1 MDILSLIAYRN
12 FRKNLPYF
20 NDKMNKFYCIVTGNF
35 LWQSVVLT
43 LCKIL
48 EHTEF
53 NGALQIYFMGLPLI
67 IGLIIFEKDTRKDLL
82 LKKISN
88 IETGEEAAL

>member
-1 MDILSLIAYRN
+1 M
-12 FRKNLPYF
+12 
-20 NDKMNKFYCIVTGNF
+20 
-35 LWQSVVLT
+35 LT

-48 EHTEF
+48 ERTDF
-53 NGALQIYFMGLPLI
+53 NGALQVYFMGLPLV

-88 IETGEEAAL
+88 IETGEEVAL